1 MRPSRRCG
9 TARTF
14 SEMRH
19 GFKSQAERLSL
30 AHRQKLKLSAFD
42 RIDAK
47 QFLESLGFVVW
58 SPLEVPGIAADHLNQ
73 LTSIDPD
80 SWSGVTIREGGATAV
95 IINNIHPPARQANT
109 MMHEW
114 AHIELRHK
122 PNRVDRSDAGLLLL
136 SDYPA
141 EFEDE
146 ADWLAGAILAPRDG
160 LMRFRTSGMTPDEI
174 ALHYGISIELTN
186 WRLRMT
192 GIEKQMYARRQLG
205 R

>member
-1 MRPSRRCG
+1 M
-9 TARTF
+9 
-14 SEMRH
+14 
-19 GFKSQAERLSL
+19 
-30 AHRQKLKLSAFD
+30 KLSAFD

>member
-1 MRPSRRCG
+1 
-9 TARTF
+9 
-14 SEMRH
+14 
-19 GFKSQAERLSL
+19 
-30 AHRQKLKLSAFD
+30 
-42 RIDAK
+42 
-47 QFLESLGFVVW
+47 
-58 SPLEVPGIAADHLNQ
+58 
-73 LTSIDPD
+73 
-80 SWSGVTIREGGATAV
+80 
-95 IINNIHPPARQANT
+95 